1 MISNLRQ
8 AYKLKRTNVRLNVYT
23 RLRST
28 VVACERLLWS
38 LVWTR
43 RFSPGILAS
52 TYINVPFADI
62 HTNEKKIIQNK
73 VVEFVYQSL

>member
-8 AYKLKRTNVRLNVYT
+8 AYKLKRTNVRWNVYT

-43 RFSPGILAS
+43 GFSPGIPAS

-62 HTNEKKIIQNK
+62 HANEKKLYKIK
-73 VVEFVYQSL
+73 L

>member
-28 VVACERLLWS
+28 VVACERLLCLDTW
-38 LVWTR
+38 V
-43 RFSPGILAS
+43 FSGHPGFNLHQC
-52 TYINVPFADI
+52 PLRG
-62 HTNEKKIIQNK
+62 HPCQRKKIIQNK